1 MEEYKGIFYNDNSEK
16 IYYEGGAHFKYKD
29 LVREL
34 TFIKKQR
41 ESQISSLSNLS
52 TNDIKTQPPLK
63 KCIIIQKM
71 PNIRENSMGRN
82 IHQNNKKKLIFTKN
96 IRNKYDEKMP
106 LINNRNNSLQQKNN
120 IIQIK
125 RVNKE
130 YNYFSPITNYIHKR
144 DNSKEEMVI
153 FKSSSLKSLVPIS
166 NKNQM
171 KNNVKQKSYF
181 FNGFNQKFKSRNVKI
196 VKKSNSTVGKSII
209 NSNQIK
215 LF

>member
-16 IYYEGGAHFKYKD
+16 IYYEGGAHFIYKD
-29 LVREL
+29 LLREL

-82 IHQNNKKKLIFTKN
+82 IHQNNKKKLILSKN

-153 FKSSSLKSLVPIS
+153 LKSSSLKSLVPIS

-171 KNNVKQKSYF
+171 KNNVKQKIYF

-196 VKKSNSTVGKSII
+196 VKKSNSTVGKNII

>member
-1 MEEYKGIFYNDNSEK
+1 
-16 IYYEGGAHFKYKD
+16 
-29 LVREL
+29 
-34 TFIKKQR
+34 
-41 ESQISSLSNLS
+41 
-52 TNDIKTQPPLK
+52 
-63 KCIIIQKM
+63 
-71 PNIRENSMGRN
+71 
-82 IHQNNKKKLIFTKN
+82 
-96 IRNKYDEKMP
+96 MP

-153 FKSSSLKSLVPIS
+153 LKSSSLKSLVPIS

-171 KNNVKQKSYF
+171 KNNVKQKIYF

-196 VKKSNSTVGKSII
+196 VKKSNSTVGKNII

>member
-82 IHQNNKKKLIFTKN
+82 IHQNNKKKLILSKN

-153 FKSSSLKSLVPIS
+153 LKSSSLKSLVPIS

-196 VKKSNSTVGKSII
+196 VKKSNSTVGKNII